1 MTKKEYEEP
10 HRIVSDKLGHQL
22 HVGDLVIGYAYYN
35 TVELY
40 RVKKFCAKKV
50 IVVRVSNNIWTVRTN
65 YIYPDRLIKI
75 KKDGISEN

>member
-1 MTKKEYEEP
+1 MTKKEYKES

-22 HVGDLVIGYAYYN
+22 HVGDLVIGYAYSN
-35 TVELY
+35 DVALY

-50 IVVRVSNNIWTVRTN
+50 IVVRVSNNIWIA

-75 KKDGISEN
+75 KKDGIPEN